1 MKIQTVLCPVD
12 FSSLSDT
19 ELRLAT
25 EVCETFGARLVL
37 HHNLAAAA
45 PGMSKAWEWEGAH
58 LAEGISEIEAEKRMA
73 ELLARI
79 PQGIATE
86 ARISRGPVALLL
98 LYLVEELNAD
108 LLVLGSHGW
117 SSEEHASVAERLL
130 ERCPCPVMT
139 VQEGKGE
146 GSTFR
151 LRQSNLGQPVRAVV
165 ATDLSEPSRHAVTYA
180 FELARQ
186 LPLELHLLNVAA
198 ARSVAPMATMGY
210 ARPEPTEYAVDL
222 VETQLK
228 ELVPADFEGKVQVH
242 VEIGRAAEGILRS
255 LQSLDPEFWS
265 WVSTPRAFCAT
276 SSPMTPPARCC
287 TAPAARCGS
296 SRRAR
301 RREDRRRAC
310 ARRAL

>member
-12 FSSLSDT
+12 FSSLSDA

-58 LAEGISEIEAEKRMA
+58 LAEGITEIEAEKRMA

-79 PQGIATE
+79 PKGVVTE

-98 LYLVEELNAD
+98 LYLIEELNAD

-151 LRQSNLGQPVRAVV
+151 LRPSTLGQPVRALV
-165 ATDLSEPSRHAVTYA
+165 ATDLSEPSRQAVSYA
-180 FELARQ
+180 FDLARQ

-198 ARSVAPMATMGY
+198 ARSIAPAAAVGY
-210 ARPEPTEYAVDL
+210 ARPEKSDYALELVEAQLKDL
-222 VETQLK
+222 V
-228 ELVPADFEGKVQVH
+228 PDDFTGRVQCH
-242 VEIGRAAEGILRS
+242 VEVGRAAEGILRS
-255 LQSLDPEFWS
+255 LQSLDPEFLLMGQHAKGFMRHFF
-265 WVSTPRAFCAT
+265 THDTAREMLHRANCPVWFV
-276 SSPMTPPARCC
+276 
-287 TAPAARCGS
+287 PAAE
-296 SRRAR
+296 A
-301 RREDRRRAC
+301 A
-310 ARRAL
+310 